1 MTKKELSLKLFNYF
15 ESHSNDRYELT
26 DFYDYIDA
34 LEYDE
39 TTDTYSVNKDTA
51 LNWYVKDISDFGMYG
66 SSATVDT
73 LTYELDMMDDE
84 DTDERNEIEQLLND
98 IKKVED

>member
-39 TTDTYSVNKDTA
+39 NTDTYTVNKETA
-51 LNWYVKDISDFGMYG
+51 LNWYVKDISNYDD
-66 SSATVDT
+66 SSVVAT
-73 LTYELDMMDDE
+73 LTYDFDMMDDD

-98 IKKVED
+98 IKNVED

>member
-15 ESHSNDRYELT
+15 ESYSNDRYELT

-39 TTDTYSVNKDTA
+39 NTDTYTVNKETA
-51 LNWYVKDISDFGMYG
+51 LNWYMKDISNYDD
-66 SSATVDT
+66 SSVVST
-73 LTYELDMMDDE
+73 LTYDLDMMDDE
-84 DTDERNEIEQLLND
+84 DTDEKNEILKLLDEIRN
-98 IKKVED
+98 VEK

>member
-39 TTDTYSVNKDTA
+39 TTDTYSVNKETA
-51 LNWYVKDISDFGMYG
+51 LNWYMKDTSNYDD
-66 SSATVDT
+66 SSVVST
-73 LTYELDMMDDE
+73 LTYDLDMMDDE

-98 IKKVED
+98 IKNVED

>member
-15 ESHSNDRYELT
+15 ESYSNDRYELT

-39 TTDTYSVNKDTA
+39 NTDTYTVNKETA
-51 LNWYVKDISDFGMYG
+51 LNWYMKDISNYDD
-66 SSATVDT
+66 SSVVST
-73 LTYELDMMDDE
+73 LTYDLDMMDDE
-84 DTDERNEIEQLLND
+84 DTDEKNEIEQLLND
-98 IKKVED
+98 IKNVED

>member
-15 ESHSNDRYELT
+15 ESYSNDRYELT

-39 TTDTYSVNKDTA
+39 KTDTYSVNKKTA
-51 LNWYVKDISDFGMYG
+51 LEWYMKDISNYDD
-66 SSATVDT
+66 SSVVST
-73 LTYELDMMDDE
+73 LSYDLDMMDDE
-84 DTDERNEIEQLLND
+84 DTDEKNEILKLLDEIRNVEQ
-98 IKKVED
+98 

>member
-1 MTKKELSLKLFNYF
+1 MTKKELSIKLFNYF
-15 ESHSNDRYELT
+15 ESHSNDRYELI

-39 TTDTYSVNKDTA
+39 ITDTYTVNKETA
-51 LNWYVKDISDFGMYG
+51 LNWYMKDISNYED
-66 SSATVDT
+66 SATVDT

-84 DTDERNEIEQLLND
+84 DTDEKNEILKLLDEIRNVEQ
-98 IKKVED
+98 

>member
-39 TTDTYSVNKDTA
+39 NTDTYTVNKETA
-51 LNWYVKDISDFGMYG
+51 LNWYMKDISNYDD
-66 SSATVDT
+66 SSVVAT
-73 LTYELDMMDDE
+73 LTYDLDMMDDE
-84 DTDERNEIEQLLND
+84 DTDEKNEILKLLDEIRN
-98 IKKVED
+98 VEK

>member
-15 ESHSNDRYELT
+15 ESYSNDRYELN

-39 TTDTYSVNKDTA
+39 ITDTYTVNKETA
-51 LNWYVKDISDFGMYG
+51 LNWYIKDISNYDD
-66 SSATVDT
+66 SSVVST
-73 LTYELDMMDDE
+73 LTYDLDMMDDE
-84 DTDERNEIEQLLND
+84 DTDERNEILKLLD
-98 IKKVED
+98 EIRKVEQ